1 MKKNLLFIVLIV
13 LLLAACTQ
21 FSRVKKASILA
32 EESKV
37 SISLPKLSTFELTN
51 AFEQDGYVIDSVI
64 TFQGKR
70 GIKVKSTTAVNYETK
85 EPKVVYYL
93 EGTGYQMGYMFGQ
106 LAHEEIE
113 LMCTQFL
120 DGIIEAFLRPGSVK
134 PYKSLLGKLMAD
146 FLQQNDKIISRCI
159 PQELMN
165 EMVGIVAGC
174 QHVNPDTKVTFE
186 KLFTLNV
193 GIDFLLAQIYNIDG
207 VWRNIP
213 GIKGVNLRTP
223 IFCNAFSATKKA
235 TVDGKHYFGR
245 DFMFPA
251 AGVFQNIAC
260 MIIYVPD
267 PLPDL
272 PRRIPLISVTAPGFV
287 GSITAMNTNGFAM
300 GVDMVP
306 AGNLNARQPGLNSLL
321 LVRHTA
327 HYGSDIEKALRVLIH
342 APRGVPWLYPLA
354 DAESGRGAVIEAGV
368 AADSI
373 DFLDFPSKELKD
385 QGLLPSQEF
394 LTKYDSLPLEMGL
407 KIRWDNYEYPDT
419 FFYFNTGLFIKY
431 QKPYHLEDILD
442 RTGFIDSTFK
452 EPGVPKGYYF
462 APQRERKPDLVL
474 ASNMYMNPSMRLCS
488 MAPWTIMMSAEHMDD
503 TQWRYDALNKI
514 LLTEYG
520 KINFKK
526 AEEIIDFLAPNGKY
540 YTDFYER
547 VSGSDYFYQIPSSS
561 DGKTLQIFGATSICN
576 LTDKI
581 IKSHFGYFADK
592 WIRLSIN
599 NYIKQ

>member
-1 MKKNLLFIVLIV
+1 LII

-37 SISLPKLSTFELTN
+37 SISLPKLSTFELTT

-64 TFQGKR
+64 TYQGKR
-70 GIKVKSTTAVNYETK
+70 GIRAKNTTVINYETK
-85 EPKVVYYL
+85 EQKYVYYL

-113 LMCTQFL
+113 LMCTKFL
-120 DGIIEAFLRPGSVK
+120 DGIIEAFLRPGFVK
-134 PYKSLLGKLMAD
+134 PYKNLLGKLMAD

-174 QHVNPDTKVTFE
+174 QHVNPDTNVTFE
-186 KLFTLNV
+186 KIFTLNV
-193 GIDFLLAQIYNIDG
+193 GIDFLLAQVYNIDG
-207 VWRNIP
+207 IWRDIP
-213 GIKGVNLRTP
+213 GIKGVNLRAP
-223 IFCNAFSATKKA
+223 IFCNAFSVCKKA
-235 TVDGKHYFGR
+235 TIDGKHYYGR
-245 DFMFPA
+245 DFMFPTA
-251 AGVFQNIAC
+251 DVFQNIAC

-272 PRRIPLISVTAPGFV
+272 PTRVPLISTTAPGFV
-287 GSITAMNTNGFAM
+287 GSITAMNAYGFAM

-306 AGNLNARQPGLNSLL
+306 AGNLNSKQTSLNSLL
-321 LVRHTA
+321 LVRHTT
-327 HYGSDIEKALRVLIH
+327 HYGSNLDKALRVLIH
-342 APRGVPWLYPLA
+342 SPRGVPWLYPIA
-354 DAESGRGAVIEAGV
+354 DAQSGRGAIVEAGV

-373 DFLDFPSKELKD
+373 NFLDFPSKEFKD
-385 QGLLPSQEF
+385 QRLLPTQEF
-394 LTKYDSLPLEMGL
+394 LTKYDTLTLELGL

-452 EPGVPKGYYF
+452 EAGVPKGYYF
-462 APQRERKPDLVL
+462 APQREQKPDIVL
-474 ASNMYMNPSMRLCS
+474 ASNMYINPSMRLCS
-488 MAPWTIMMSAEHMDD
+488 MAPWTIMMSAEHMDNV
-503 TQWRYDALNKI
+503 QWRYDALNKI

-520 KINFKK
+520 KIDFNK
-526 AEEIIDFLAPNGKY
+526 AKEIIDFLSPNGKY

-547 VSGSDYFYQIPSSS
+547 VNGSDYFYQIPSSS
-561 DGKTLQIFGATSICN
+561 DSKTLQIFGATSVCN

-581 IKSHFGYFADK
+581 IESHY
-592 WIRLSIN
+592 
-599 NYIKQ
+599 